1 MAELLERVK
10 LSLLV
15 NGNGITEN
23 FINNSNFFA
32 ESYTT
37 SSREIKNIPPSQ
49 IKFGYFYHL
58 AYRDPSNWM
67 QYSPVLAVDF
77 KKFGNMIILLAI
89 NLNFIPLELRTT
101 IFDSFMKS
109 EHFEKNIPL
118 SVSYTGVYNELS
130 KYGFEYSLVEYN
142 LVQIHLVHQI
152 DMGIVPR
159 FLYAGHPKTF
169 TTFIDKKSVKYNP
182 EALYKLY
189 VTKLQT
195 KDLRDQEMKTSLISD
210 FYEASDD
217 ILQNYKALKG
227 HIERLQKSAE
237 KYG

>member
-23 FINNSNFFA
+23 FINNSKYFA
-32 ESYTT
+32 EQYT
-37 SSREIKNIPPSQ
+37 SSSEGVKNVPVSA

-67 QYSPVLAVDF
+67 QYSPILAVEY
-77 KKFGNMIILLAI
+77 KKFGNMIILLAV

-101 IFDSFMKS
+101 IFDNFMKKD
-109 EHFEKNIPL
+109 HFEKNIPL

-142 LVQIHLVHQI
+142 VAQIHLAHQI
-152 DMGIVPR
+152 DMDIVPR

-169 TTFIDKKSVKYNP
+169 TTFIDTKSVKYNP

-189 VTKLQT
+189 VTKLAT
-195 KDLRDQEMKTSLISD
+195 KDQRDQEMKASLLSD
-210 FYEASDD
+210 FYNASDD
-217 ILQNYKALKG
+217 IMQNYQALKG
-227 HIERLQKSAE
+227 HIDRLQKSAQ

>member
-23 FINNSNFFA
+23 FINNSKYFA
-32 ESYTT
+32 QTYT
-37 SSREIKNIPPSQ
+37 SSSEEVKNIPVSQ

-67 QYSPVLAVDF
+67 QYSPILAVEF
-77 KKFGNMIILLAI
+77 KKFSNMIILIAV
-89 NLNFIPLELRTT
+89 NLNFIPLEVRTT
-101 IFDSFMKS
+101 IFDSFMK
-109 EHFEKNIPL
+109 EDHFDKNIPL

-142 LVQIHLVHQI
+142 VAQIHSVHQI
-152 DMGIVPR
+152 DMSIVPR

-169 TTFIDKKSVKYNP
+169 TTFIDTKSVKYNP

-189 VTKLQT
+189 VTKLAS
-195 KDLRDQEMKTSLISD
+195 KDQRDQEMKASLISD
-210 FYEASDD
+210 FYNASDD
-217 ILQNYKALKG
+217 ILQNYKALKN

>member
-23 FINNSNFFA
+23 FINNSKYFA
-32 ESYTT
+32 QTYT
-37 SSREIKNIPPSQ
+37 SSSEEVKNIPVSQ

-67 QYSPVLAVDF
+67 QYSPILAVEF
-77 KKFGNMIILLAI
+77 KKFSNMIILIAI
-89 NLNFIPLELRTT
+89 NLNFIPLEVRTT
-101 IFDSFMKS
+101 IFDSFMK
-109 EHFEKNIPL
+109 EDHFDKNIPL
-118 SVSYTGVYNELS
+118 SVSYTGVYKELS

-142 LVQIHLVHQI
+142 VAQIHLVHQI
-152 DMGIVPR
+152 DMSIVPR

-169 TTFIDKKSVKYNP
+169 TTFIDTKSVKYNP

-189 VTKLQT
+189 VTKLAT
-195 KDLRDQEMKTSLISD
+195 KDKRDQEMKESLISD
-210 FYEASDD
+210 FYNASDD
-217 ILQNYKALKG
+217 ILKNYQALKG